1 MMEYTTIRK
10 RSFRLDK
17 SLVTINGK
25 RLSDYGV
32 FLQMEGFSIGGA
44 SPQTLFQDV
53 PGRFS
58 VDTTLRDGNG
68 NPAYDRRE
76 ITLSVGMV
84 GDPTEIDEAMTLI
97 GALNGLTVTVGG
109 LHSKGE
115 FRGVMTVGDWET
127 MEDSLGERRWA
138 GTTLT
143 LNAEPFVYGVRR
155 TIRLT
160 AGDNRFLV
168 EGTSPVTPTFTFPTV
183 TAKSMALDAIA
194 WIRAYWP
201 DKFAAAGWDAMSDE
215 DFLNDVVNDEC
226 PMTNDTEWKAKAQ
239 SDPVFARYSA
249 TLENWWFNWDQ
260 HEEIIEDIRVQDS
273 SDASLYLSTKLTLDG
288 DENPQTVVMDCAN
301 RTVTVN
307 GNLSACT
314 LDSSWLQLKP
324 GRFGLTSSVSGTLT
338 YTPVYLI

>member
-1 MMEYTTIRK
+1 MEYTTIRK

-32 FLQMEGFSIGGA
+32 FLQTEGFSIGGA
-44 SPQTLFQDV
+44 SPQTSFQDV

-68 NPAYDRRE
+68 YPAYDRRE
-76 ITLSVGMV
+76 IMLSVGMV

-115 FRGVMTVGDWET
+115 FHGVLTVGDWDT
-127 MEDSLGERRWA
+127 LEDGRGERRWA

-143 LNAEPFVYGVRR
+143 LNVEPCVYGAPRR
-155 TIRLT
+155 IALH

-168 EGTSPVTPTFTFPTV
+168 EGNQPAAPTFMFPSV
-183 TAKSMALDAIA
+183 TAESMALDAIA

-201 DKFAAAGWDAMSDE
+201 DKFAAEGWDAMSDE
-215 DFLNDVVNDEC
+215 DFLSNVVNDEC
-226 PMTNDTEWKAKAQ
+226 PMTNDAEWHTKAQ

-249 TLENWWFNWDQ
+249 TLENWWSNWDQ

-288 DENPQTVVMDCAN
+288 DTNPQTVVMDCAN

-338 YTPVYLI
+338 YTPAYLI

>member
-32 FLQMEGFSIGGA
+32 FLQMEGASIGGA
-44 SPQTLFQDV
+44 SPQTSFQDV

-68 NPAYDRRE
+68 YPAYDRRE

-143 LNAEPFVYGVRR
+143 LNAEPFVYGTPR
-155 TIRLT
+155 TVHLN
-160 AGDNRFLV
+160 AGDTRFIV
-168 EGTSPVTPTFTFPTV
+168 EGSAAVLPAYTLTVGTSIDVAV
-183 TAKSMALDAIA
+183 DCVA
-194 WIRAYWP
+194 WFRANYP
-201 DKFAAAGWDAMSDE
+201 SKFESAGWDDMSDE
-215 DFLNDVVNDEC
+215 QVAEFLLYDDESDFNNNPEWWTAMGNDDPEFKTRYETMLALHHREYAANIQVADMDNFSRYITV
-226 PMTNDTEWKAKAQ
+226 PVTLTASAQ
-239 SDPVFARYSA
+239 
-249 TLENWWFNWDQ
+249 TLE
-260 HEEIIEDIRVQDS
+260 I
-273 SDASLYLSTKLTLDG
+273 DA
-288 DENPQTVVMDCAN
+288 AN
-301 RTVTVN
+301 RTVKTN
-307 GNLSACT
+307 GYAASCT
-314 LDSSWLQLKP
+314 LDSSWFPLKP
-324 GRFGLTSSVSGTLT
+324 GRCGISSTVPGTLT
-338 YTPVYLI
+338 YTPLYLI